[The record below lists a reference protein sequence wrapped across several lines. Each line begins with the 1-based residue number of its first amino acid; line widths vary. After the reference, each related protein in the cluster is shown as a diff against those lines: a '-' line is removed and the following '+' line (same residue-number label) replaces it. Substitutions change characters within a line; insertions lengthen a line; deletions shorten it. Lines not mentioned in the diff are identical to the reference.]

1 MDKFGYILIYLQ
13 ILVDYWSPTSVSSNS
28 STYTYKGTLI
38 SQERL
43 LTSQDEELKNEFLES
58 QLRNDN
64 DEGELLD
71 WLSSKRRIKKK
82 ITLPKEKP
90 QLVKDYE
97 NLEVV
102 KEFNIPIIN
111 IREKFRIKA
120 WDKISIFHSNWV

>member
-82 ITLPKEKP
+82 NHVT
-90 QLVKDYE
+90 Q
-97 NLEVV
+97 
-102 KEFNIPIIN
+102 
-111 IREKFRIKA
+111 RKA
-120 WDKISIFHSNWV
+120 TIS